1 MRKITFNKVGKI
13 AFNHELNTTVFSING
28 YDLVLCGGE
37 FTASGVRTF
46 LRPLEKVLENKEDI
60 ENYSKNRRDVVYY
73 IDNKEFI
80 ESYFENYNK

>member
-13 AFNHELNTTVFSING
+13 AYNQELKTAVFSING

-46 LRPLEKVLENKEDI
+46 LRPIEKVLENKNN
-60 ENYSKNRRDVVYY
+60 ENYSKSRADVVYY
-73 IDNKEFI
+73 IDNKEKRFF
-80 ESYFENYNK
+80 ESYNR